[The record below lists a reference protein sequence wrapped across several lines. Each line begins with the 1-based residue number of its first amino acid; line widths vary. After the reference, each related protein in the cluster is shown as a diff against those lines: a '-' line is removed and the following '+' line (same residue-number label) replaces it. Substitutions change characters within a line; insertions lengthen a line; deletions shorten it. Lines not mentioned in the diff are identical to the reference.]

1 MRLTRRGW
9 NNVIIIGVLAFIAV
23 IQLPGLIRARLT
35 TPVASVPSP
44 AVIPLFAQDRM
55 IQRLLLPKMAFQHLV
70 AGWESNPS
78 ITLDIATVVARWQA
92 LVGTEVSEQ
101 QLVSLKSQLKTPRT
115 VEAWLVGYSQPQ
127 RITAY
132 QLPHFWLFNNG
143 TGQWLAVTVDA
154 DFLFPPLSSKL

>member
-127 RITAY
+127 RMTAY

-143 TGQWLAVTVDA
+143 AGQWLAVTVDA